1 MGEGARSVCWLVTAV
16 WLAGCAVGP
25 DFAPPGAPD
34 VKGYTPEPLG
44 SAVTGSTTPG
54 GNAQRFV
61 KDLDLPGQW
70 WTLFHS
76 PPLNSLIDQALA
88 ANPDLQAAQSALVVA
103 RENVYVQ
110 VGALL
115 PAVDANFS
123 GSRQKFEIS
132 QPSDVAAGSPIYNLF
147 TGQLNIS
154 YTPDVFGGTRRAIE
168 SLVAQEDSQR
178 FALEA
183 TYLTLISNLAGA
195 AVQEASLRAQIA
207 ATENIIKIEGDAL
220 AVMQRQFKL
229 GGIAEGDVVAQQAA
243 LAQVEQTLP
252 PLQKQLLQQRDLIAA
267 LIGGFPN
274 ARIPEKFFL
283 AELRLPRDLP
293 VSLPSKLV
301 EQRPD
306 IRAAEANL
314 QAASAQIG
322 VAVANR
328 LPNITLSGA
337 IGSTA
342 LSVDQLFTPGFG
354 FWTATGAVAQPLF
367 HGGALLHKEL
377 AAEAAYDQAVAQ
389 YKSAVHVAFQNV
401 ADSLRAIQTD
411 AVALQKAVASEA
423 AAAKSLDITRK
434 RLQLGDITYL
444 GVLNAQQTYQ
454 QAVLSLV
461 QAKAARF
468 ADTVALF
475 QALGGG
481 WWNRS
486 DVAPQKPLTI
496 GDVFQ

>member
-1 MGEGARSVCWLVTAV
+1 MPRSVCWLAV
-16 WLAGCAVGP
+16 AVCLTGCAVGP
-25 DFAPPGAPD
+25 DFAPPAAPD
-34 VKGYTPEPLG
+34 VNGYTPQSLG
-44 SAVTGSTTPG
+44 AAVTGSTTPG
-54 GNAQRFV
+54 GNAQRLV
-61 KDLDLPGQW
+61 HDLDLPGQW

-76 PPLNSLIDQALA
+76 RPLNSLIDKALA
-88 ANPDLQAAQSALVVA
+88 ANPDLAAAQAALVVA

-110 VGALL
+110 IGAYL
-115 PAVDANFS
+115 PAVDANFT
-123 GSRQKFEIS
+123 GSRQKFEIG
-132 QPSDVAAGSPIYNLF
+132 QPSDVGSGSPIFNLF

-154 YTPDVFGGTRRAIE
+154 YTPDVFGANRRAVE
-168 SLVAQEDSQR
+168 TLQAQEDSQR

-195 AVQEASLRAQIA
+195 AVQEASLRGQID
-207 ATENIIKIEGDAL
+207 ATESIIKIERDL
-220 AVMQRQFKL
+220 LSVMQNQFHL
-229 GGIAEGDVVAQQAA
+229 GKIAEGDVVAQQAA

-274 ARIPEKFFL
+274 ARIPEKFLL

-314 QAASAQIG
+314 QSASAQIG

-328 LPNITLSGA
+328 LPNITLSGN

-342 LSVDQLFTPGFG
+342 LSLDQLFTPGFG
-354 FWTATGAVAQPLF
+354 FWTATGAVTQPLF

-377 AAEAAYDQAVAQ
+377 AAEAAFDQAAAQ
-389 YKSAVHVAFQNV
+389 YKSTVHVAFQNV

-461 QAKAARF
+461 QAKAARY

-486 DVAPQKPLTI
+486 DVAPEKPLTI